1 MIQKAIRQILV
12 NDAAVSDLVG
22 TRVYPI
28 HVDGA
33 LTPPYIKYLTVS
45 DARIYQSIR
54 PPRMQISCW
63 ADDYPTVRQLAEA
76 VIAALDGY
84 RGVVA
89 ETTIEG
95 IQYLNGPELYEAES
109 KLYHIPCDFRVTYR
123 ER

>member
-1 MIQKAIRQILV
+1 MIQKAIRKLLV
-12 NDAAVSDLVG
+12 NDPAVAAIVG

-45 DARIYQSIR
+45 DARIYRTIR

-76 VIAALDGY
+76 VIAALDDY
-84 RGVVA
+84 HGVIDGVA
-89 ETTIEG
+89 IES
-95 IQYLNGPELYEAES
+95 IQYLNGPELYEAETR
-109 KLYHIPCDFRVTYR
+109 LYHIPCDFRVTYR
-123 ER
+123 E

>member
-1 MIQKAIRQILV
+1 MIQKAIRKLLV
-12 NDAAVSDLVG
+12 NDPAVAAIVG

-45 DARIYQSIR
+45 DARIYRTIR

-76 VIAALDGY
+76 VIAALDDY
-84 RGVVA
+84 HGVIDGVA
-89 ETTIEG
+89 IES
-95 IQYLNGPELYEAES
+95 IRYLNGPELYEAETR
-109 KLYHIPCDFRVTYR
+109 LYHIPCDFRVTYR
-123 ER
+123 E